1 MKLLSLL
8 LALCLL
14 FGAFVN
20 AEEDNKADTPLCP
33 CPRNMDPVCGSNN
46 VSYQNRCLFDC
57 ARRHLERSGRS
68 LQLLRSGNFASTPET
83 LPSKREEAN
92 AGGSGGSNSSSAGGG
107 GGGGGSASG
116 GNSGT
121 GVASSGG
128 GGATSGATSVPDNGE
143 QSPTSCDLGANAT
156 INGQVAKHGSLTIV
170 RRSNSRKNFTQIDSQ
185 TQSIASPSSASISF
199 FQTPLSESLAERLS
213 GRGTNGSSASGSA
226 AADKRSGDYTTATT
240 STTSGPNSAGKMQP
254 SSPNQTNFATDNS
267 QIARSLERPT
277 YDYRQSRDTIEYP
290 NSIIA
295 GPTGSVLDPSLDHSS
310 DHSVETGSN
319 LSMAGIW
326 ETENLPPVDT
336 PDALNKAAIRI
347 RSLLRR
353 MDHETVAYEDMQRN
367 LHYAARVLEAVFIDE
382 SSDPVKQRCTDGNC
396 KNLNNNNS
404 SNSSCSLH
412 NKAATEEQSSQS
424 PANASDN
431 QTSIESR
438 TKGVS
443 LAPQTHSGP
452 TGPPTNT
459 ADGEVAT
466 KTLETVTEESTMA
479 TATETTTAT
488 ATTTTTTAATTTATD
503 ANESTTG
510 SGAGQSVSSSSSCS
524 NKATVQRQRRLR
536 TPVWARSMSTNKTY
550 LKNGLL
556 LHKY

>member
-1 MKLLSLL
+1 M
-8 LALCLL
+8 
-14 FGAFVN
+14 
-20 AEEDNKADTPLCP
+20 
-33 CPRNMDPVCGSNN
+33 
-46 VSYQNRCLFDC
+46 QI
-57 ARRHLERSGRS
+57 
-68 LQLLRSGNFASTPET
+68 ASTPET

-382 SSDPVKQRCTDGNC
+382 SSEPAKQRCTDGNC

-459 ADGEVAT
+459 GDGEVAT

-488 ATTTTTTAATTTATD
+488 ATTTTTATTTATD
-503 ANESTTG
+503 AKESTTG